1 MQCPKET
8 IASLFYNVSSFFLL
22 LSFFF
27 YFTSIV
33 LAKLFIFLGGNPFSR
48 RNNEYGYE
56 FCIPSDEEMEMEMEM
71 EEEENEYYGTDQSY
85 EIKDHL
91 MENIIHGS
99 ETLRFVAEEDHIS
112 EGKNLDSEDSFKSTA
127 DYEEVYEEEILVR
140 DTDSSHDSETNDDNN
155 PTSEFGINLVANHN
169 KHQEKYGREIVE
181 DEQKIEIK
189 FKEEE
194 DFLVFQ
200 PPRSMSKK
208 LIQEKEEEQIFGDSL
223 TIGSTSK
230 DSSEWR
236 SSINYRDQSGTD
248 DPFSSSSR
256 RSCPKWESYTVFQ
269 KYDEEMLF
277 LDRIS
282 AQKLHETE
290 SLRSIQA
297 CPRSIS
303 DRIVHKLATKNK
315 SSSDFHHNPYH
326 ELETA
331 YVAQICLTWEAL
343 NWNYK
348 YFQRLRASRRDFD
361 PGCPAMVAQQFQQF
375 QVLLQRYIENEP
387 YENGRRPE
395 IYARMRRFA
404 PKLLQVPEY
413 RDYLEEKREEGVS
426 SRISSTSFLDI
437 MEESMRTFMNF
448 LKADRESHYKIFAA
462 LFRRNLRGSIDAT
475 LLLLQKK
482 VNKKKKAK
490 LNELRRSGTCLR
502 KRRLRAEEEM
512 EILMALI
519 DLKVVSRV
527 LRMKELN
534 DEQLH
539 WCENK
544 MSKVKVSDGK
554 LQRDSSPLFYPAH

>member
-1 MQCPKET
+1 
-8 IASLFYNVSSFFLL
+8 
-22 LSFFF
+22 
-27 YFTSIV
+27 
-33 LAKLFIFLGGNPFSR
+33 
-48 RNNEYGYE
+48 
-56 FCIPSDEEMEMEMEM
+56 MEMEV
-71 EEEENEYYGTDQSY
+71 ENEYYGTDHQPY

-91 MENIIHGS
+91 IANIS
-99 ETLRFVAEEDHIS
+99 ETLRFVAEEDQIS
-112 EGKNLDSEDSFKSTA
+112 EGKNLDSGESFASI
-127 DYEEVYEEEILVR
+127 DEHEEVFEEEILVE
-140 DTDSSHDSETNDDNN
+140 DTDTDTPRDSEANDDNN
-155 PTSEFGINLVANHN
+155 PTSESGNNLEANSER
-169 KHQEKYGREIVE
+169 HQEKYGSEIVE
-181 DEQKIEIK
+181 DEQKNEMN
-189 FKEEE
+189 FKQEE

-200 PPRSMSKK
+200 PPKSMSKK
-208 LIQEKEEEQIFGDSL
+208 LMQEKEEEDIFGDTL

-303 DRIVHKLATKNK
+303 DRIVYKLSTKNK
-315 SSSDFHHNPYH
+315 YSSDFDHNPYH
-326 ELETA
+326 QLEAA

-348 YFQRLRASRRDFD
+348 FFQRLRASRRDPD
-361 PGCPAMVAQQFQQF
+361 PGCPALIAQQFQQF

-387 YENGRRPE
+387 YENGRRYE
-395 IYARMRRFA
+395 IYARMRKLA

-413 RDYLEEKREEGVS
+413 RDYLEEKREEGYS
-426 SRISSTSFLDI
+426 SRISSNSFLDI
-437 MEESMRTFMNF
+437 IKESIRTFMNF
-448 LKADRESHYKIFAA
+448 LKADRESHCQIFAA
-462 LFRRNLRGSIDAT
+462 LFKRNSRGSVDAT

-482 VNKKKKAK
+482 VNKKKKVK
-490 LNELRRSGTCLR
+490 LNELRRSGSCLR

-527 LRMKELN
+527 LRMKDLN

-539 WCENK
+539 WCNNK

-554 LQRDSSPLFYPAH
+554 LQRDSSPLFFPAH